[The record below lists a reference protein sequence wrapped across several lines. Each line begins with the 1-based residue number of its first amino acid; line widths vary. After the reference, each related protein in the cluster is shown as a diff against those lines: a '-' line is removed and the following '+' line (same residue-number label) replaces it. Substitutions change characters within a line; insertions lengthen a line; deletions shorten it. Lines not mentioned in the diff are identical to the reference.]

1 MIQIAIYAYPMFCLD
16 ARVIFFCLF
25 LHKAFSIL
33 CFILFFQLQIFAVGH
48 HENSYALLFI

>member
-16 ARVIFFCLF
+16 ARVYFFCLF